1 MDAELTTQVDDLA
14 SLIRQASRAVAFTG
28 AGLSTECGI
37 PDFRSPGGLWTRN
50 KPIPFDAFLASR
62 EVRSEAWRRKFAMDA
77 TFSAAVPGRGHRALA
92 GMVRSGRLA
101 GIITQNIDNLHQDS
115 GVPDGQLIELHGNGT
130 YAHCLD
136 CRQRYDLDWVRGR
149 FHAAGGQAPD
159 CEACLGPVKAAT
171 ISFGQAMPEE
181 EMRQAVRWTL
191 SSDLFLAIGSSLVV
205 YPAAGLPA
213 SARQNGARLVIING
227 EETPLDAMADLV
239 IRADIGTV
247 LEAAGDRLAAS
258 GLS

>member
-28 AGLSTECGI
+28 AGISTECGI
-37 PDFRSPGGLWTRN
+37 PDFRSPGGLWTQN
-50 KPIPFDAFLASR
+50 KPIPFDAFVASR
-62 EVRSEAWRRKFAMDA
+62 EARREAWRRKFAMDA
-77 TFSAAVPGRGHRALA
+77 SFAAAVPGRGHRALA
-92 GMVRSGRLA
+92 DLVRTGRLT
-101 GIITQNIDNLHQDS
+101 GIITQNIDNLHQLS
-115 GVPDGQLIELHGNGT
+115 GVPADRLVEIHGNGS
-130 YAHCLD
+130 YARCLD
-136 CRQRYDLDWVRGR
+136 CRRRYELSWVRAR
-149 FHAAGGQAPD
+149 FEAHGEAPD
-159 CEACLGPVKAAT
+159 CEACLGPVKSAT

-191 SSDLFLAIGSSLVV
+191 ASDLFLAVGSSLVV

-213 SARQNGARLVIING
+213 SARRNGARLVIVNG
-227 EETPLDAMADLV
+227 EATPLDDMADLV

-247 LEAAGDRLAAS
+247 LAAAAARVMAP